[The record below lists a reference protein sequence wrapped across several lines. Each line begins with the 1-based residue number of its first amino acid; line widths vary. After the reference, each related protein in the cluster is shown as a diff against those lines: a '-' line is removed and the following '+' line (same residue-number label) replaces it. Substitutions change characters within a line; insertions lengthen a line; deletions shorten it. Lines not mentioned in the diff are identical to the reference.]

1 MADSTLEHAFFYN
14 SNDGDRVYDASSFE
28 YWLKKFFTSGVFADE
43 CQVTADGTGMTCS
56 MAEGYANVDGKV
68 KFWDEAQDLALE
80 NASSSYDR
88 IDAVV
93 IERND
98 TDRDITVKIVQG
110 TYAASP
116 TAPDVE
122 RDDGVYQLV
131 IAQIYVAAGATAITQ
146 ADITDTR
153 TDTDLCG
160 YVAATVEN
168 VDFSQFTAQYE
179 SFIANYSEKVATDY
193 ETYKDL
199 ISGDYDSFY
208 SSLVAALAEYKE
220 EFESW
225 YDGIKGIL
233 GEDEAGA
240 LQLEIEELTD
250 RFESSV
256 YVDGTTQYVVTAETT
271 EESDTDS
278 GETEESDAQDNNPV
292 IETIDINGTAYD
304 IMSNVIMEMLLAGV
318 ITAILEDSDGEPLTD
333 SDGNTLIGDFH
344 ISFK

>member
-68 KFWDEAQDLALE
+68 KFWDEAQGLALE

-98 TDRDITVKIVQG
+98 TDRDITVKIVSG
-110 TYAASP
+110 TYAADP
-116 TAPDVE
+116 VAPDPE

-168 VDFSQFTAQYE
+168 VDFSQFTVQFE
-179 SFIANYSEKVATDY
+179 SYLAKYRELMAEYVAEVASY
-193 ETYKDL
+193 ETTASDQ
-199 ISGDYDSFY
+199 YDSY
-208 SSLVAALAEYKE
+208 LATLEEKLAAYQE
-220 EFESW
+220 EFETWLES
-225 YDGIKGIL
+225 IKDIL
-233 GEDEAGA
+233 DDETAGN
-240 LQLEIEELTD
+240 LQLEIEELQ
-250 RFESSV
+250 E
-256 YVDGTTQYVVTAETT
+256 QAE
-271 EESDTDS
+271 EHDQRIALLE
-278 GETEESDAQDNNPV
+278 
-292 IETIDINGTAYD
+292 Y
-304 IMSNVIMEMLLAGV
+304 MLLQNDLYAP
-318 ITAILEDSDGEPLTD
+318 IIDDDG
-333 SDGNTLIGDFH
+333 SVLIDDEGCPVLVEW
-344 ISFK
+344 SYEAVKSTQ

>member
-68 KFWDEAQDLALE
+68 KFWDEAQDLTLE

-98 TDRDITVKIVQG
+98 TDRDITVKIVSG
-110 TYAASP
+110 TYAADP
-116 TAPDVE
+116 VAPDPE

-240 LQLEIEELTD
+240 LQLEIEELQSEVDELQTENSELEEEID
-250 RFESSV
+250 TRIALLEYMVLQNDF
-256 YVDGTTQYVVTAETT
+256 YLPLIDDDGTILVDDEDEAV
-271 EESDTDS
+271 
-278 GETEESDAQDNNPV
+278 
-292 IETIDINGTAYD
+292 
-304 IMSNVIMEMLLAGV
+304 LA
-318 ITAILEDSDGEPLTD
+318 
-333 SDGNTLIGDFH
+333 N
-344 ISFK
+344 FKYKEA